1 MLTRDQI
8 LSADDLQ
15 KVPLFIEE
23 WGGEVYVR
31 TMTGSERD
39 AYEMRMVADREKGGG
54 VTGIHDIRATLAAL
68 TVCSEDGAPIFS
80 LADIEALGRKSC
92 AALDRV
98 CEVAQRLNRLTAADI
113 EELKKSS

>member
-8 LSADDLQ
+8 LSSDDLGRE
-15 KVPLFIEE
+15 KVDVPE
-23 WGGEVYVR
+23 WSGEVYVR

-39 AYEMRMVADREKGGG
+39 MYELKMLDAQKKGGI
-54 VTGIHDIRATLAAL
+54 TGIQDIRATLAAL
-68 TVCSEDGAPIFS
+68 TVCTDDGAPIFS
-80 LADIEALGRKSC
+80 LSDIEALGRKSC

-113 EELKKSS
+113 DELKKSS